1 MDKIKNVL
9 LVAVIVVLGFSQ
21 FTSPPKSIPAQSAQ
35 EQFVK
40 NDSIIDALYWKIR
53 ELEGKIQSLDR
64 KLYGANGS
72 ISLFPTSIK
81 DLESKIDELK
91 DDVQDIKGSYSY
103 SSPNLSSLD
112 SEINDLK
119 RSSHS
124 H

>member
-21 FTSPPKSIPAQSAQ
+21 FTSPPRSTATQSVQ
-35 EQFVK
+35 KQFAK
-40 NDSIIDALYWKIR
+40 NDSIMDALYWKIR
-53 ELEGKIQSLDR
+53 ELEGKVQSLDR

-81 DLESKIDELK
+81 DLESKIDELE

-103 SSPNLSSLD
+103 NSPNLSSLE